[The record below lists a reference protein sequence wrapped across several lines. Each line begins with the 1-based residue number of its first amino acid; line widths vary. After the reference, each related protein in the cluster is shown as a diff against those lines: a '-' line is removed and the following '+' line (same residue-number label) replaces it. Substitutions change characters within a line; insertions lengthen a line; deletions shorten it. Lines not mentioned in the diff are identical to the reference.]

1 MVSRWTRSDPDALP
15 ADHLLNVVGRV
26 LSGRTGGSPAAGI
39 PVGSGGA
46 GGDSRAMPAAAMA
59 PAELAAADA
68 AFSRGLDLHN
78 HGEVPAAEDRYKQ
91 ALVLDPH
98 HAGASKFLG
107 KARFRSGDRSGA
119 LRRLLPLVAVASKD
133 QAVRDMFAAVTP
145 FHPGV
150 SNEPIGRLYRRDHFV
165 GVTDRERAK
174 RLFAQ
179 AMVNV
184 DLELFSYCNRRCL
197 YCPNVFIDRISTNNY
212 LPGPVYEMIVR
223 DLAEI
228 DYKAKI
234 TLNFYNEPMAD
245 PVTLQACRELRAA
258 LPGASIRMNTNGDYL
273 NRDSLAEIRD
283 AGLNHLLISLH
294 VSAVVDW
301 DDEKV
306 KFRAEQ
312 IYDRVGRRPEEIDFR
327 PGQSYRAIIPFKGM
341 RVEVMQG
348 NYSQFGYNIG
358 GLMRHIP
365 APTERLSPCDEP
377 FKSMTVTYN
386 GNLTPCCRIR
396 GDADDHKPY
405 VTGNLADYG
414 SIYEAWASDA
424 LAGWR
429 RHLLGFNP
437 KAKPCDECKAVQVK
451 DSPAERRKREAAA
464 QLIPDDERRLA

>member
-1 MVSRWTRSDPDALP
+1 MVSRWSRPERSTLP
-15 ADHLLNVVGRV
+15 ADHLLNVVGTLV
-26 LSGRTGGSPAAGI
+26 QQQSGLAQNGT
-39 PVGSGGA
+39 SGAQPGHSLHQSA
-46 GGDSRAMPAAAMA
+46 QPRSN
-59 PAELAAADA
+59 A
-68 AFSRGLDLHN
+68 AFLERMFKRAIERHN
-78 HGEVPAAEDRYKQ
+78 LGDTPAAERGYKRIL
-91 ALVLDPH
+91 ALDPCH
-98 HAGASKFLG
+98 PGASKFLG
-107 KARFRSGDRSGA
+107 KAQFRSGDRTGA
-119 LRRLLPLVAVASKD
+119 LRRLLPLIAAATGDRAVN
-133 QAVRDMFAAVTP
+133 DMFAAVTP
-145 FHPGV
+145 FPNPAPTELVGK
-150 SNEPIGRLYRRDHFV
+150 LYRRDHFV

-179 AMVNV
+179 AMVNI

-197 YCPNVFIDRISTNNY
+197 YCPNAFIDRISTNNY
-212 LPGPVYEMIVR
+212 LPGPIYRMIVR

-228 DYKAKI
+228 DYRAKI

-245 PVTLQACRELRAA
+245 PVTLEACRELRSA

-273 NRDSLAEIRD
+273 NKDSFEEIRE
-283 AGLNHLLISLH
+283 AGLNHLMISLH

-312 IYDRVGRRPEEIDFR
+312 IYERTGRRPESIDFR
-327 PGQSYRAIIPFKGM
+327 PGEFYRAIIPFEGM
-341 RVEVMQG
+341 KVEVVQG
-348 NYSQFGYNIG
+348 NYNQFGYNIG

-386 GNLTPCCRIR
+386 GNLTACCRIR

-414 SIYEAWASDA
+414 SIYEAWANDA

-437 KAKPCDECKAVQVK
+437 KASPCNSCKAVRVA
-451 DSPAERRKREAAA
+451 DTPAERKIREAAA
-464 QLIPDDERRLA
+464 LLIPAEERQTA